1 MTTKEL
7 TSLDSTLIELF
18 NQRNLVGIKEALS
31 GEFPQSGRVPRF
43 FNPVTESVWT
53 SGVGCYQKSSYRPY
67 DGQEKVNFYRALSIT
82 QEGWGSNTFK
92 VTLNLRAPGQEAS
105 GWTVAT
111 DSIQWIFSF
120 EASKEEILPFLELV

>member
-1 MTTKEL
+1 MAEL
-7 TSLDSTLIELF
+7 TSLDNTLIELF

-43 FNPVTESVWT
+43 FNPVTKSVWT
-53 SGVGCYQKSSYRPY
+53 SSVGCYQKSSYRPY
-67 DGQEKVNFYRALSIT
+67 GGQEEIKFYRALSVT
-82 QEGWGSNTFK
+82 QEGWGSDIFK

-105 GWTVAT
+105 MWTVAT

-120 EASKEEILPFLELV
+120 ESSKEEILPFLELV